1 MQVDILGETLL
12 KSDLH
17 LVISSTLTNLILS
30 ADLQD
35 LQLHQCPCPE
45 CMPVMPHHDMDRQRT
60 EQKYTK
66 AADFL
71 ASVTVMLEVSTP
83 SPTLIQ
89 AETIG
94 PGWQPSASQQ
104 SVRGGTHLCS

>member
-1 MQVDILGETLL
+1 MQVGFLGEALL
-12 KSDLH
+12 KSGLH
-17 LVISSTLTNLILS
+17 TVVSSTLTNFIPS
-30 ADLQD
+30 ADSRD
-35 LQLHQCPCPE
+35 LHLHRCSCPE

-71 ASVTVMLEVSTP
+71 ASDTVMLEVSTP

-89 AETIG
+89 AETTG
-94 PGWQPSASQQ
+94 PGWQQLASQ
-104 SVRGGTHLCS
+104 